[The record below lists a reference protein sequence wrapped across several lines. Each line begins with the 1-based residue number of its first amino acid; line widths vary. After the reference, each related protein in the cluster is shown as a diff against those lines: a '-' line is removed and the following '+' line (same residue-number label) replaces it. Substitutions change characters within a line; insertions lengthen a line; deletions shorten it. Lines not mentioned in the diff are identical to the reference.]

1 MDVYDIKSE
10 EEWQK
15 ILDDICR
22 ELGVP
27 ATIFDE
33 KNKVLQLSGERNEL
47 CRRIREDN
55 EGFTFIC
62 GQSQQYMA
70 EQARTTKKPVVD
82 ACEAGMAKFV
92 IPLWHNGQWVGSLG
106 ACGACLSGE
115 EIEEFM
121 IQKNAKI
128 NEKTIEMIKNDVPKL
143 DRPQFQEF
151 VERLFRVFEND
162 S

>member
-15 ILDDICR
+15 ILDDVCR

-33 KNKVLQLSGERNEL
+33 KNQVLQWSGERNAL
-47 CRRIREDN
+47 CARIREKNDA
-55 EGFTFIC
+55 FTFIC

-70 EQARTTKKPVVD
+70 KQARTTKKPVID

-92 IPLWHNGQWVGSLG
+92 IPLRCRGQWVGSFG
-106 ACGACLSGE
+106 ACGACSSGE

-121 IQKNAKI
+121 IQKNAGI
-128 NEKTIEMIKNDVPKL
+128 NEEEIELLKNDVPNL
-143 DRPQFQEF
+143 DRSQFQEF
-151 VERLFRVFEND
+151 VERLFRELEKD